1 MERLLL
7 IALGGALGTL
17 ARHGVTVWFSQMF
30 GAAFPYATLAINFV
44 GSFLLGVVMQVSLT
58 SDFLSPT
65 LRLALGT
72 GVLGGFTTYSTFSY
86 ETFTFLEQGAWLA
99 GLANAILTLV
109 GCLLATLLG
118 VLAVRRLVAG

>member
-7 IALGGALGTL
+7 IGLGGALGTL
-17 ARHGVTVWFSQMF
+17 ARHGVTLWCAQLF
-30 GAAFPYATLAINFV
+30 GTAFPYGTLAINFI
-44 GSFLLGVVMQVSLT
+44 GSFLLGVVMQLSLS
-58 SDFLSPT
+58 SDVLSPT

-86 ETFTFLEQGAWLA
+86 DTFKLLQGGAWLA
-99 GLANAILTLV
+99 GIANAALTLM

-118 VLAVRRLVAG
+118 VLVVQRWVAG